1 MRSAGAFRCLLA
13 GMAVAELPVPFLVFV
28 PGATRVCEPGV
39 FIIGIGPYRLR
50 FTYAT
55 PVLGMKLRM
64 DTPRAY
70 RLRFTYVTPVVGTKL
85 RMETPRAGAGLV
97 LVSLQVRESPPPP
110 LTTSAPYGCGWR

>member
-70 RLRFTYVTPVVGTKL
+70 WLRFTYATSVRVTKL
-85 RMETPRAGAGLV
+85 RDKRRRLLDMMMK
-97 LVSLQVRESPPPP
+97 
-110 LTTSAPYGCGWR
+110 